1 MAEITVREAIPVQKT
16 TSQTHDV
23 YENKITVGAG
33 TVGPGG
39 AVPDPINYSYE
50 AISQSLSKFFPT
62 LTGDKIDVLI
72 AEASLKLKDI
82 VGRTEVN
89 ELNAME
95 EQKRQNAAEQRAAAE
110 EAQKSLEEAQ
120 AAREKSK
127 KSGLMGRIFGAI
139 SAAVSIVVGA
149 ALIMTGV
156 GAVAGG
162 LLLAS
167 GIVGALATLGSFIR
181 EEHGVGLLGFMAKR
195 AMEDW
200 TNLDAETIERRT
212 SRWDKA
218 GTALAI
224 TTMLVLAVASM
235 GYAAYGIAGAGQ
247 AAAAGAK
254 TASLT
259 DDAVQLTKE
268 TMTTAEKWAGFIN
281 KGSVAVDTAM
291 TGVEV
296 GYSVHSAVQ
305 GYLAAKDQADAQRNQ
320 ADNLQLQALNE
331 LLDDFIDQILA
342 RISGTNTL
350 FNAMLDEVVQSIKD
364 RGDTLARAK
373 FSV

>member
-1 MAEITVREAIPVQKT
+1 MAEITVREAIPVQRT

-23 YENKITVGAG
+23 YENKISVGAG

-39 AVPDPINYSYE
+39 AVPDPITQSYE

-149 ALIMTGV
+149 
-156 GAVAGG
+156 
-162 LLLAS
+162 
-167 GIVGALATLGSFIR
+167 
-181 EEHGVGLLGFMAKR
+181 
-195 AMEDW
+195 
-200 TNLDAETIERRT
+200 
-212 SRWDKA
+212 
-218 GTALAI
+218 
-224 TTMLVLAVASM
+224 
-235 GYAAYGIAGAGQ
+235 
-247 AAAAGAK
+247 
-254 TASLT
+254 
-259 DDAVQLTKE
+259 
-268 TMTTAEKWAGFIN
+268 
-281 KGSVAVDTAM
+281 
-291 TGVEV
+291 
-296 GYSVHSAVQ
+296 
-305 GYLAAKDQADAQRNQ
+305 
-320 ADNLQLQALNE
+320 
-331 LLDDFIDQILA
+331 
-342 RISGTNTL
+342 
-350 FNAMLDEVVQSIKD
+350 
-364 RGDTLARAK
+364 
-373 FSV
+373 